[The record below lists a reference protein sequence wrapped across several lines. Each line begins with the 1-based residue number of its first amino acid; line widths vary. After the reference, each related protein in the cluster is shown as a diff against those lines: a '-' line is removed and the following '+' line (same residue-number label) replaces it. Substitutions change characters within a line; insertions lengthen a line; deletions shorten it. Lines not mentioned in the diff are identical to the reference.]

1 MPAAMP
7 TYRAILSSDWNEC
20 LAPCGPFDFIA
31 FSYPELNA
39 PLQAIFRQYTAN
51 QIPLSAAARK
61 IAAMLPAPVSAD
73 RMDAYLQRHFS
84 TYRGVPELMRWCAD
98 NRVLFMINTTGAI
111 GYFQRVRAAGLLPP
125 IPVLSAHPLV
135 HYPRAGGDPDW
146 ILELTETTDKAAN
159 TARVLQVAGIPPDRL
174 IVMGDSG
181 GDGPH
186 FEWGAANRATLIG
199 SMTKA
204 SLDAYCDAADIPISL
219 RFGLSYGSGAV
230 RNPGQEMQFDFM
242 ELVSV
247 IETVAAG

>member
-1 MPAAMP
+1 MPAAEE
-7 TYRAILSSDWNEC
+7 TYRAILSTDWNEC

-31 FSYPELNA
+31 FCYPQLNA

-51 QIPLSAAARK
+51 RIPLGTAARQ
-61 IAAMLPAPVSAD
+61 IAAMLPAPVSID
-73 RMDAYLQRHFS
+73 QMDAYLQRHFA
-84 TYRGVPELMRWCAD
+84 TYRGVPELIRWCAE

-135 HYPRAGGDPDW
+135 RYPQAAGDPDRV
-146 ILELTETTDKAAN
+146 LELTETTDKAAN
-159 TARVLQVAGIPPDRL
+159 TAQVLQATGIPPERL
-174 IVMGDSG
+174 IIMGDSG

-204 SLDAYCDAADIPISL
+204 SLDAYCAAAKISVSL
-219 RFGLSYGSGAV
+219 SFGLTYGPGAV
-230 RNPGQEMQFDFM
+230 RNPRQEMQFDFM
-242 ELVSV
+242 ELISV
-247 IETVAAG
+247 IERVSAH